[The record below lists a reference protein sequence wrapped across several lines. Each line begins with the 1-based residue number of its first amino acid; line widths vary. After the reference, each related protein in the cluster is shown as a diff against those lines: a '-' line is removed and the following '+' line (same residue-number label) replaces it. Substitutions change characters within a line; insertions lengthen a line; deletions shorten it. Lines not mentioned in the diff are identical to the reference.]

1 MPELSPE
8 ITIPSGLRRF
18 TLTMLSVRDQADE
31 FKGVPRGS
39 GKPFRFWG
47 LGSNGTEN
55 QHRPILAKGLAVDRA
70 RRCFKWVER
79 PVLRLR

>member
-18 TLTMLSVRDQADE
+18 TPPMLAVRDQADE

-39 GKPFRFWG
+39 GKPFRYLAAFQEAEPY
-47 LGSNGTEN
+47 LGDAT
-55 QHRPILAKGLAVDRA
+55 K
-70 RRCFKWVER
+70 
-79 PVLRLR
+79 

>member
-18 TLTMLSVRDQADE
+18 TLTMLSVRDQADQ

-39 GKPFRFWG
+39 GKSFHYLAAFQEAEPYLG
-47 LGSNGTEN
+47 LPPQAYNG
-55 QHRPILAKGLAVDRA
+55 
-70 RRCFKWVER
+70 
-79 PVLRLR
+79 